1 MSAAYSAFAQTMS
14 NPDSACNLI
23 LLLGIGSQI
32 PKDLRAIQAPGY
44 CVRGD
49 LVPAMGTKGAP
60 RLGNSQSGRYS
71 VDADVG
77 ERMDARTD
85 RQFRLVSSSVPSQL

>member
-44 CVRGD
+44 CRARRPGAGNGD
-49 LVPAMGTKGAP
+49 KGSA
-60 RLGNSQSGRYS
+60 
-71 VDADVG
+71 A
-77 ERMDARTD
+77 AR
-85 RQFRLVSSSVPSQL
+85 